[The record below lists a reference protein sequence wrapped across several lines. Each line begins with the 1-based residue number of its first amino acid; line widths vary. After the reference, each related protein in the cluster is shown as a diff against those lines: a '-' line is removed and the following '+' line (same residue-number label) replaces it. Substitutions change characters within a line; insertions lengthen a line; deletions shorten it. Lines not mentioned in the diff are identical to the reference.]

1 MKNITDLKLKSSQ
14 AALYFLGQAGYIIKS
29 CDTLIAIDPYLS
41 DSVEK
46 KSPALKRTFPAPIK
60 PADLKTDIFI
70 VTHDHLD
77 HLDPEVIEQYK
88 YKDSTKFVA
97 PRFASKKLIELGIK
111 KENVVTIDIG
121 ESKNVGKICIEG
133 VYTVPSEP
141 KVIDTTGYLIK
152 FPNGRSVYHSSDT
165 DLSAL
170 LLQSAP
176 QAEVGLFCINGKWG
190 NMNAENAAQLAAKVC
205 TKFAIPNH
213 YDLFALNSENPEI
226 FKYSVKFTKPELKVE
241 ILELMKPFIWD

>member
-1 MKNITDLKLKSSQ
+1 MKNIIDLKLNSSQ
-14 AALYFLGQAGYIIKS
+14 AAIWFLGQAGYIIKS
-29 CDTLIAIDPYLS
+29 CDAIITIDPYLS

-60 PADLKTDIFI
+60 PADLKADIFI

-77 HLDPEVIEQYK
+77 HLDPQTIGDYK
-88 YKDSTKFVA
+88 YKNSTMFVA
-97 PRFASKKLIELGIK
+97 PRFASKALKGLGIK
-111 KENVVTIDIG
+111 NQNITTIDVG
-121 ESKNVGKICIEG
+121 ESKAVGKITIEG

-141 KVIDTTGYLIK
+141 KVIDTAGYLIK
-152 FPNGRSVYHSSDT
+152 FPNGRCVYHSSDT
-165 DLSAL
+165 ELSAL
-170 LLQSAP
+170 LMQAAG

-226 FKYSVKFTKPELKVE
+226 FKYSVKCIKPELKVE

>member
-1 MKNITDLKLKSSQ
+1 MKNTIDLKLNCSQ
-14 AALYFLGQAGYIIKS
+14 AAIWFLGQAGYIIKS

-41 DSVEK
+41 DSVER

-60 PADLKTDIFI
+60 PAELKADIFI

-77 HLDPEVIEQYK
+77 HLDPDTINDYK
-88 YKDSTKFVA
+88 YKDSTMFVA
-97 PRFASKKLIELGIK
+97 PRFASKRLIELGIK
-111 KENVVTIDIG
+111 TQNITTIDVG
-121 ESKNVGKICIEG
+121 ESKTVGKTIIEG

-141 KVIDTTGYLIK
+141 KVIDTAGYVIK
-152 FPNGRSVYHSSDT
+152 FPNARSVYHSSDT
-165 DLSAL
+165 ELSPL
-170 LLQSAP
+170 LLQSSP

-190 NMNAENAAQLAAKVC
+190 NMNAENAAQLAARVC

-213 YDLFALNSENPEI
+213 YDLFALNSENPEV